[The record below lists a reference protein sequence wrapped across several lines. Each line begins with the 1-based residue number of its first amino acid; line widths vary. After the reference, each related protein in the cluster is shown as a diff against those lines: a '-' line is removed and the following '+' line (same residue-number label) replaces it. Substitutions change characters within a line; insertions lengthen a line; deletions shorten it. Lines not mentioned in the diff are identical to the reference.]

1 MPSQNIGPTANL
13 PGYTRR
19 SGKSGSVWENGRMLG
34 EVIQVEWNV
43 AIAQI
48 PVVITGAWRTDHKPG
63 GEERAGTFRVQD
75 VHDHWALRVYRF
87 LVARRSGDRA
97 SAAFPE
103 FSIVT
108 KLDDIGAPAE
118 TRWQLD
124 GCQLFQFAGGFNQ
137 EDDLITRDIPFTFR
151 SERPLTAFEYG
162 DAGLTTTE
170 D

>member
-1 MPSQNIGPTANL
+1 MAQGTGPTSNL

-19 SGKSGSVWENGRMLG
+19 SGRAGTVYEDGDMLG

-43 AIAQI
+43 AIQQI
-48 PVVITGAWRTDHKPG
+48 PVVIAGAWRTDHKPG

-75 VHDHWALRVYRF
+75 VHDKWALRVYNF
-87 LVARRSGDRA
+87 LVARRNGDRA

-103 FSIVT
+103 FSIIT
-108 KLDDIGAPAE
+108 KIDDIGAPAE

-137 EDDLITRDIPFTFR
+137 EEDLLIHSIPFTFS
-151 SERPLTAFEYG
+151 SERPLTAYEYIDG
-162 DAGLTTTE
+162 GIATTE
-170 D
+170 G